1 MPSPRCRQAVPEG
14 SSAAALR
21 RFLYVRDEHAVEEM
35 DKPDCDPAALART
48 YAQFPLVN
56 SVVSRWHSTYTRFIR
71 PLLSPNQNTTLLDI
85 GCGGGDIAAA
95 LARWAARDR
104 LKLSI
109 TAIDPDARAI
119 SYAQKNASSKG
130 GSTRTGASVVFRRAH
145 SSELV
150 REGAVFDVVI
160 SNHML
165 HHLSAEE
172 LQGLLADSEQLARQ
186 AVIHSDIARSRLGYA
201 LFSLGTL
208 PLFPGSFIRRDGLTS
223 IRRSY
228 TAPEI
233 RAVVPP
239 GWRVKSALPYRNLL
253 LYAPAWQHA

>member
-1 MPSPRCRQAVPEG
+1 MPEG
-14 SSAAALR
+14 SPAAAWR
-21 RFLYVRDEHAVEEM
+21 RFLAERDQHAVEEM

-48 YAQFPLVN
+48 YAQFPLIN
-56 SVVSRWHSTYTRFIR
+56 SVVSRWHSTYTEYIR

-85 GCGGGDIAAA
+85 GCGGGDIAIA

-104 LKLSI
+104 MQLSI

-119 SYAQKNASSKG
+119 AFAQAHASRQG
-130 GSTRTGASVVFRRAH
+130 GVTHASPGMVFRRAH

-150 REGAVFDVVI
+150 REGAMFDVVI
-160 SNHML
+160 SNHIL

-172 LQGLLADSEQLARQ
+172 FAGLLADSEQLARQ
-186 AVIHSDIARSRLGYA
+186 GVVHSDIARSRLGYA
-201 LFSLGTL
+201 LFSAGTL
-208 PLFPGSFIRRDGLTS
+208 PFFPGSFIRRDGLTS

-228 TAPEI
+228 TAAEM

-239 GWRVKSALPYRNLL
+239 IWRVKSARPYRNLL
-253 LYAPAWQHA
+253 LYSPAWQHA